1 MTATMN
7 RILTGALTMKKEA
20 RSFRQRA
27 GGILRPL
34 AVFVALLA
42 IAPAARA
49 ADDSWFYGSHR
60 FDGAGA
66 KLSGDADFA
75 DGPELN
81 NGLHDLVVACFPSR
95 NELLLSLMI
104 PMAWDGESSEV
115 PTVVT
120 IDGKALPKMKFIYTP
135 ALADAQ
141 YAALTIFR
149 TANPDAFDV
158 LLASM
163 WTAQKQIDVSYSS
176 LKMSFGVE
184 GIVDAVSHA
193 TSRCS

>member
-1 MTATMN
+1 
-7 RILTGALTMKKEA
+7 
-20 RSFRQRA
+20 
-27 GGILRPL
+27 
-34 AVFVALLA
+34 LLA

-66 KLSGDADFA
+66 KLSGDTDFA
-75 DGPELN
+75 FGPELN
-81 NGLHDLVVACFPSR
+81 DGLHALIVACFPSR
-95 NELLLSLMI
+95 KELLLSLTI

-135 ALADAQ
+135 NFAEAQ
-141 YAALTIFR
+141 STALTIFR
-149 TANPDAFDV
+149 AANPDAFDV

-176 LKMSFGVE
+176 IKTSFGVE
-184 GIVDAVSHA
+184 GIVDAVNHA